1 MSKDDHL
8 GSWAKIIV
16 VVTSIMGL
24 SALALL
30 AAGAAFTAVLV
41 QTPPDT
47 QFPTFI
53 VLAVL
58 VLTLVLANMIYAY
71 LIQKLELT
79 FRVRVAHFENGMES
93 PSENVQVGLYRNGK
107 LDQTSST
114 DEMGMLV
121 FTVKLERKD
130 ELYVVVVDAT
140 GKESNKGVLFSGG
153 QCQMIKTIRC

>member
-1 MSKDDHL
+1 MSENNPL
-8 GSWAKIIV
+8 GTWAKIII

-41 QTPPDT
+41 QTPQDK

-53 VLAVL
+53 VMAGL
-58 VLTLVLANMIYAY
+58 VLALVLANMIYAY

-79 FRVRVAHFENGMES
+79 FRVRVAHLENGMES
-93 PSENVQVGLYRNGK
+93 PWENMQVDLYKNGK
-107 LDQTSST
+107 FDQSSST

-130 ELYVVVVDAT
+130 ELYVVVVDET
-140 GKESNKGVLFSGG
+140 GKKSNKGVLFSGG